1 MGGFIMK
8 KLAFLLVICLAFC
21 SVGCQKNEF
30 KQSENNY
37 EQSEDK
43 SEFGSI
49 KNKNNSNQNTVKE
62 KVDISSVEEIISLVL
77 YDMYQNEQNYDAT
90 IDYTNLPQLAYS
102 ILNHYSTDD
111 CFIMPS
117 FEDGES
123 YARVSRDD
131 ANEYIKVATT
141 NFAGDVLD
149 NARVDGAFDDI
160 MYYSSD
166 DDMYYLMIAD
176 GAPWISID
184 VLDAYDNNDD
194 TYTAKVNAYF
204 ESNGGDH
211 EFIGKYK
218 VYLIDNDS
226 GSKFK
231 YRIYDIKKL

>member
-1 MGGFIMK
+1 MK

-21 SVGCQKNEF
+21 SVGCQKNEL

-131 ANEYIKVATT
+131 ANEHIKVATT

-149 NARVDGAFDDI
+149 NARVDGAFDD
-160 MYYSSD
+160 SRWST
-166 DDMYYLMIAD
+166 
-176 GAPWISID
+176 
-184 VLDAYDNNDD
+184 LD
-194 TYTAKVNAYF
+194 
-204 ESNGGDH
+204 
-211 EFIGKYK
+211 
-218 VYLIDNDS
+218 
-226 GSKFK
+226 
-231 YRIYDIKKL
+231 

>member
-1 MGGFIMK
+1 MK
-8 KLAFLLVICLAFC
+8 KLAFLLVICLVFC
-21 SVGCQKNEF
+21 SVGCQKNEL

-37 EQSEDK
+37 DQSEDK

-49 KNKNNSNQNTVKE
+49 KNKNNSNQE
-62 KVDISSVEEIISLVL
+62 KKKIDISSVEEIICSVL
-77 YDMYQNEQNYDAT
+77 YDMYENEQNYDAT